1 MVAKG
6 RGKCQSFV
14 RSDRIGGVSRENTE
28 NREWMLGNPGGIIS
42 QVETENFKER
52 TVKVSTV
59 SNK

>member
-14 RSDRIGGVSRENTE
+14 RHDKIGGTNRENTE
-28 NREWMLGNPGGIIS
+28 NREWILGKPGGIIS

-52 TVKVSTV
+52 AVKVSTA
-59 SNK
+59 SSK